1 MINFTLYTEV
11 IMDKLKRDDE
21 VLRRI
26 IPGATII
33 KMQVMD
39 DYTEEAGGKYI
50 NGLSFNVWDHRFNTI
65 SDAIA
70 SIPWLV
76 EIPIDRYIWK
86 AIGVFNTKDGTLY
99 LITSYAN
106 FIAVQRKIKKGKYS
120 HYMYPLTINNATTT
134 EQLLLDGFEN
144 DDMIAEKR
152 LKEAK
157 KILGDDF
164 TRLKRTIIITYD
176 YFEDAA
182 VNGLEILVDNNF
194 SIIDRIAIPEY
205 ESPSS
210 DDDTIKH
217 DNQEKSA
224 EKQKSDRIVK
234 WNANKIRR
242 PITGE
247 ENNNGTSN

>member
-1 MINFTLYTEV
+1 
-11 IMDKLKRDDE
+11 MDKLKRDDE

-26 IPGATII
+26 VPGATVTMI
-33 KMQVMD
+33 QVKD
-39 DYTEEAGGKYI
+39 DYTEEVGGKYI

-65 SDAIA
+65 SAAIA
-70 SIPWLV
+70 STPWLA
-76 EIPIDRYIWK
+76 EIPIDRHIWK

-120 HYMYPLTINNATTT
+120 HYMYPLTINNATPT
-134 EQLLLDGFEN
+134 EQLSLDGFEN
-144 DDMIAEKR
+144 DNAIAEER
-152 LKEAK
+152 LREAK

-176 YFEDAA
+176 YFEDEA

-194 SIIDRIAIPEY
+194 SIIDRLVIPEY
-205 ESPSS
+205 KSPSS
-210 DDDTIKH
+210 DDGTTKY
-217 DNQEKSA
+217 DNQEKFA

>member
-1 MINFTLYTEV
+1 
-11 IMDKLKRDDE
+11 MDKLKRDDE
-21 VLRRI
+21 VLRKI
-26 IPGATII
+26 VPGATITMI
-33 KMQVMD
+33 QVKD
-39 DYTEEAGGKYI
+39 DYTEEVGGKYI

-65 SDAIA
+65 SAAIA
-70 SIPWLV
+70 STPWLA
-76 EIPIDRYIWK
+76 EIPIDRHIWK

-106 FIAVQRKIKKGKYS
+106 FITVQRKIKKGKYS
-120 HYMYPLTINNATTT
+120 HYMYPLTINNATPT
-134 EQLLLDGFEN
+134 EQLSLDGFEN
-144 DDMIAEKR
+144 DNAIAEER
-152 LKEAK
+152 LREAK

-176 YFEDAA
+176 YFEDEA
-182 VNGLEILVDNNF
+182 VSGLENLVDNNF
-194 SIIDRIAIPEY
+194 SIIDRLVIPEY
-205 ESPSS
+205 KSPSS
-210 DDDTIKH
+210 DDGTTKY
-217 DNQEKSA
+217 DNQEKFA

>member
-1 MINFTLYTEV
+1 
-11 IMDKLKRDDE
+11 MDKLKRDDE
-21 VLRRI
+21 VLRKI
-26 IPGATII
+26 VPGATITMI
-33 KMQVMD
+33 QVKD
-39 DYTEEAGGKYI
+39 DYTEEVGGKYI

-65 SDAIA
+65 SAAIA
-70 SIPWLV
+70 STPWLA
-76 EIPIDRYIWK
+76 EIPIDRHIWK

-120 HYMYPLTINNATTT
+120 HYMYPLTINNATPT
-134 EQLLLDGFEN
+134 EQLSLDGFEN
-144 DDMIAEKR
+144 DNAIAEER
-152 LKEAK
+152 LREAK

-176 YFEDAA
+176 YFEDEA

-194 SIIDRIAIPEY
+194 SIIDRLVIPEY
-205 ESPSS
+205 KSPSS
-210 DDDTIKH
+210 DDGTTKY
-217 DNQEKSA
+217 DNQEKFA

>member
-1 MINFTLYTEV
+1 MINFTLYRKV

-21 VLRRI
+21 VLRKI
-26 IPGATII
+26 VPGATITMI
-33 KMQVMD
+33 QVKD
-39 DYTEEAGGKYI
+39 DYTEEVGGKYI

-65 SDAIA
+65 SAAIA
-70 SIPWLV
+70 STPWLA
-76 EIPIDRYIWK
+76 EIPIDRHIWK

-120 HYMYPLTINNATTT
+120 HYMYPLTINNATPT
-134 EQLLLDGFEN
+134 EQLSLDGFEN
-144 DDMIAEKR
+144 DNAIAEER
-152 LKEAK
+152 LREAK

-176 YFEDAA
+176 YFEDEA

-194 SIIDRIAIPEY
+194 SIIDRLVIPEY
-205 ESPSS
+205 KSPSS
-210 DDDTIKH
+210 DDGTTKY
-217 DNQEKSA
+217 DNQEKFA

>member
-1 MINFTLYTEV
+1 
-11 IMDKLKRDDE
+11 MDKLKRDDE
-21 VLRRI
+21 VLRKI
-26 IPGATII
+26 VPGATITMI
-33 KMQVMD
+33 QVKD
-39 DYTEEAGGKYI
+39 DYTEEVGGKYI

-65 SDAIA
+65 SAAIA
-70 SIPWLV
+70 STPWLA
-76 EIPIDRYIWK
+76 EIPIDRHIWK

-120 HYMYPLTINNATTT
+120 HYMYPLTINNATPT
-134 EQLLLDGFEN
+134 EQLSLDGFEN
-144 DDMIAEKR
+144 DNAIAEER
-152 LKEAK
+152 LKEVK

-176 YFEDAA
+176 YFEDEA
-182 VNGLEILVDNNF
+182 VNGLEFLVDNNF
-194 SIIDRIAIPEY
+194 SIIDRLVIPEY
-205 ESPSS
+205 KSPSS
-210 DDDTIKH
+210 DDGTTKY
-217 DNQEKSA
+217 DNQEKFA

>member
-1 MINFTLYTEV
+1 
-11 IMDKLKRDDE
+11 MDKLKRDDE

-26 IPGATII
+26 VPGATVTMI
-33 KMQVMD
+33 QVKD
-39 DYTEEAGGKYI
+39 DYTEEVGGKYI

-65 SDAIA
+65 SAAIA
-70 SIPWLV
+70 STPWLA
-76 EIPIDRYIWK
+76 EIPIDRHIWK

-120 HYMYPLTINNATTT
+120 HYMYPLTINNATPT
-134 EQLLLDGFEN
+134 EQLSLDGFEN
-144 DDMIAEKR
+144 DNAIAEER
-152 LKEAK
+152 LREAK

-176 YFEDAA
+176 YFEDEA

-194 SIIDRIAIPEY
+194 SIIDRLVIPEY
-205 ESPSS
+205 KSPSS
-210 DDDTIKH
+210 DDSTTKY
-217 DNQEKSA
+217 DNQEKFA

>member
-1 MINFTLYTEV
+1 
-11 IMDKLKRDDE
+11 MDKLKRDDE
-21 VLRRI
+21 VLRKI
-26 IPGATII
+26 VPGATITMI
-33 KMQVMD
+33 QVKD
-39 DYTEEAGGKYI
+39 DYTEEVGGKYI

-65 SDAIA
+65 SAAIA
-70 SIPWLV
+70 STPWLA
-76 EIPIDRYIWK
+76 EIPIDRHIWK

-120 HYMYPLTINNATTT
+120 HYMYPLTINNAMPT
-134 EQLLLDGFEN
+134 EQLSLDGFEN
-144 DDMIAEKR
+144 DNAIAEER
-152 LKEAK
+152 LREAK

-176 YFEDAA
+176 YFEDEA

-194 SIIDRIAIPEY
+194 SIIDRLVIPEY
-205 ESPSS
+205 KSPSS
-210 DDDTIKH
+210 DDGTTKY
-217 DNQEKSA
+217 DNQEKFA
-224 EKQKSDRIVK
+224 EKQKSERIVK